1 MSEIFF
7 IYCLNGSL
15 GFTHACCWIKLFS
28 WNTHSFLPRTLRY
41 RDQILTL
48 LEIMFYL
55 IPMKLF
61 WLKKKWFRGREKLR
75 SAKRRAFVRIQ
86 EKKRRD
92 ASSHPRSTTTH
103 SKTSEAPSLGL
114 STGSLFTSSQPVF
127 CMQSFRGWPL
137 SWQMSA
143 LAVDKEVTG
152 RILPPVQTVLGE
164 PLQPSQIVK
173 IQTDDNYQAI
183 FQRLGQDE
191 YDLIDLV
198 KC

>member
-55 IPMKLF
+55 LPMKLF

-127 CMQSFRGWPL
+127 CMQSFRGWPPQL
-137 SWQMSA
+137 TDKCFSCGQRGHWANSSSCPNRFRGTASA
-143 LAVDKEVTG
+143 V
-152 RILPPVQTVLGE
+152 
-164 PLQPSQIVK
+164 PSSK
-173 IQTDDNYQAI
+173 NSNWW
-183 FQRLGQDE
+183 
-191 YDLIDLV
+191 
-198 KC
+198 